1 MLGRIVDELA
11 QPGVAEATLI
21 ETGELALLARLEAA
35 ADILAM
41 APGEL
46 AAFIAR
52 RWLAA
57 ADEKDWLGLVAA
69 MGRSDLPGLEAL
81 VTMLQ
86 QALAELDRKQ
96 ADTGAAV
103 SPVVHDQQINGSL
116 IGR

>member
-21 ETGELALLARLEAA
+21 EAGELALLARLEAA
-35 ADILAM
+35 ADALAM

-46 AAFIAR
+46 AGFIAR

-57 ADEKDWLGLVAA
+57 AGEEDWLGLVAA
-69 MGRSDLPGLEAL
+69 MGRSNRPGLEAL
-81 VTMLQ
+81 VAMLR

-96 ADTGAAV
+96 VDARAAV
-103 SPVVHDQQINGSL
+103 SPVAQDRQTAGSP
-116 IGR
+116 IGQ